1 MKKKCILIFPPLAH
15 PAQPYLSVPLL
26 AGQLKKVGFDVSS
39 RDLNVEFF
47 NDILDKKYLEF
58 CYQNRKGNKKVD
70 SFCNSFSAN
79 IKDAIENVGDSVN
92 IYKSDKFYD
101 SETLIKAIKRI
112 SVALK
117 IVSLKYYPTEIS
129 FANYKN
135 PNYSFEYDDVKEF
148 CFNKEENIFLDYFTP
163 FVEQINNENID
174 FVGISIP
181 YTTQI
186 VPALT
191 LAYLIKQNTK
201 AHVNIGGN
209 LISRLSE
216 TFIANPEFFD
226 IFADTVSIGDGE
238 IQIVNLVKNLDDYS
252 SVDGLIFK
260 SEQGVFCNPSK
271 PIDDLSVI
279 SVPNYE
285 GYDFKK
291 YFSPEIICTLQ
302 FSKGCY
308 WGKCTF
314 CDFYFGK
321 PRFYHKSISQI
332 VDEIQYVQ
340 EKYSINKFEFSDE
353 AIPPKLLKEFA
364 QELIRRN
371 VKITYFVM
379 SRTEKEFSKDILS
392 LLYKSGLRMMN
403 WGIESG
409 SERILKLMNKGID
422 VNDRLRLLSDSDEI
436 GIWNH
441 SYVMLSFPTETKK
454 ELQETI
460 DFYVNNENIIHSYNS
475 QDFCANK
482 HSKIIKCFKDYNVEL
497 SLNKNFLPYFK
508 YSDTITDKLEDSNS
522 CDEFRKKYVKAC
534 GLGLW
539 QLIFPDEYL
548 FLYVNKLGKDKL
560 RQIKIEKRN

>member
-1 MKKKCILIFPPLAH
+1 MKKKCLLIFPPLAH

-26 AGQLKKVGFDVSS
+26 AGQLKKEGFDVSS

-58 CYQNRKGNKKVD
+58 CLLNRKKQKKID
-70 SFCNSFSAN
+70 TFCSTFSAN
-79 IKDAIENVGDSVN
+79 IKDAIDNVDEAVN
-92 IYKSDKFYD
+92 VYKSESFYD
-101 SETLIKAIKRI
+101 SDKLIQAIKRI
-112 SVALK
+112 SVSLK

-135 PNYSFEYDDVKEF
+135 PNYSFEYEDVKKF
-148 CFNKEENIFLDYFTP
+148 CLSKEENIFLDYFEKI
-163 FVEQINNENID
+163 VDQIKKENID
-174 FVGISIP
+174 FVGVSVP

-191 LAYLIKQNTK
+191 LAYLIKQNTS

-216 TFIANPEFFD
+216 TFIDNPEFFD

-238 IQIVNLVKNLDDYS
+238 LQIVDLVKNIYDYS
-252 SVDGLIFK
+252 SVEGIIYK
-260 SEQGVFCNPSK
+260 SEQGIRYNPSK
-271 PIDDLSVI
+271 SIDDLSEI
-279 SVPNYE
+279 AVPYYA

-291 YFSPEIICTLQ
+291 YFSPEVICTLQ

-321 PRFYHKSISQI
+321 PSFYHKSIPQI
-332 VDEIQYVQ
+332 VDEIQYIQ
-340 EKYSINKFEFSDE
+340 KKYSINKFEFSDE

-364 QELIRRN
+364 QELIRKN

-379 SRTEKEFSKDILS
+379 SRTEKEFSKDLLS
-392 LLYKSGLRMMN
+392 LLYDSGLRMMN

-422 VNDRLRLLSDSDEI
+422 VKDRIRLLSDADEL

-441 SYVMLSFPTETKK
+441 SYVMLSFPSETKK

-460 DFYVNNENIIHSYNS
+460 DLYVNNENILHSTT
-475 QDFCANK
+475 
-482 HSKIIKCFKDYNVEL
+482 V
-497 SLNKNFLPYFK
+497 
-508 YSDTITDKLEDSNS
+508 
-522 CDEFRKKYVKAC
+522 
-534 GLGLW
+534 
-539 QLIFPDEYL
+539 
-548 FLYVNKLGKDKL
+548 
-560 RQIKIEKRN
+560 